1 MILNSKHKDIKE
13 LAVIKG
19 MNLRQVADASGKTKQ
34 GLNSIL
40 NKQGITGE
48 YVKIVESLGYDIEM
62 VYVEK

>member
-19 MNLRQVADASGKTKQ
+19 MNLRQVADKCGKSKQ
-34 GLNSIL
+34 GLNKIL
-40 NKQGITGE
+40 NGE
-48 YVKIVESLGYDIEM
+48 GFNGEFVKVVESLGYDIEI